1 MKFENEFVNL
11 VTSDAQLEQMY
22 KNRFD
27 KLDKEL
33 KVLQDKLDTLKKE
46 QSQRLDNLKKDL
58 AEYNRFIK
66 EFDDKSD
73 FYKATHPSERGRYEV
88 LRNNTELAIKR
99 MEDAKDIYDT
109 PNIRKAQQD
118 VLDKLSQ
125 ISDLQKDYDAI
136 HKVEKETQQ
145 IKEAVDKNIGL
156 SKKEYDDIVQSQL
169 NIELQKKQTEK
180 VKIFMGVGL
189 GLVTLLILFKFIKK

>member
-11 VTSDAQLEQMY
+11 VTADARLEQLY
-22 KNRFD
+22 KGRFE

-33 KVLQDKLDTLKKE
+33 KVLQDKLDTLKKQ

-66 EFDDKSD
+66 EFDDKGD

-88 LRNNTELAIKR
+88 LRNGTELSIKR

-109 PNIRKAQQD
+109 PNIRKAQKD
-118 VLDKLSQ
+118 VLDKLSEIDDIQ
-125 ISDLQKDYDAI
+125 RDYNAI

-145 IKEAVDKNIGL
+145 IKDAVDKNIGL
-156 SKKEYDDIVQSQL
+156 SKQEYDDIVQSQL

-180 VKIFMGVGL
+180 VKIFMGVGV

>member
-33 KVLQDKLDTLKKE
+33 KVLQDKLDTKKKE

-66 EFDDKSD
+66 EFDDKGD

-88 LRNNTELAIKR
+88 LRNGTELAIKR

-109 PNIRKAQQD
+109 PNIRKAQKD

-125 ISDLQKDYDAI
+125 ISDLQKDYEAI

-156 SKKEYDDIVQSQL
+156 SKQEYDDIVQSQL
-169 NIELQKKQTEK
+169 KIELQKKQTEK
-180 VKIFMGVGL
+180 VKIFMGVGV

>member
-66 EFDDKSD
+66 EFDDKGD

-156 SKKEYDDIVQSQL
+156 SKQEYDDIVQSQL

-180 VKIFMGVGL
+180 VKIFMGVGV
-189 GLVTLLILFKFIKK
+189 GLVTLLMLFKFIKK

>member
-11 VTSDAQLEQMY
+11 VTSDAQLEQLY
-22 KNRFD
+22 KGRFD
-27 KLDKEL
+27 KLDNEL

-66 EFDDKSD
+66 EFDDKGD

-156 SKKEYDDIVQSQL
+156 SKQEYDDIVQSQL

-180 VKIFMGVGL
+180 VKIFMGVGV

>member
-11 VTSDAQLEQMY
+11 VTSDAQLEQLY
-22 KNRFD
+22 KGRFD
-27 KLDKEL
+27 KLDNEL

-66 EFDDKSD
+66 EFDDKGD

-156 SKKEYDDIVQSQL
+156 SKQEYDDIVQSQL
-169 NIELQKKQTEK
+169 KIELQKKQTEK
-180 VKIFMGVGL
+180 VKIFMGVGV

>member
-22 KNRFD
+22 KTRFD

-66 EFDDKSD
+66 EFDDKGD

-88 LRNNTELAIKR
+88 LRNNTELSIKR

-109 PNIRKAQQD
+109 PNIRKAQQN
-118 VLDKLSQ
+118 VLDKLSE

>member
-66 EFDDKSD
+66 EFDDKGD